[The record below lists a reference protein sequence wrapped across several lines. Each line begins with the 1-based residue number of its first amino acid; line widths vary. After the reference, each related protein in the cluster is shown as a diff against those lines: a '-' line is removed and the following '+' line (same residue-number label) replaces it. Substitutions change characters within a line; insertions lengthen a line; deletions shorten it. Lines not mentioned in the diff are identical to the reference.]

1 MHAMPRDGTQPFNEE
16 GLDSREQESLVLHE
30 AREEINRVQSHYEN
44 ELVLAKKER
53 VELASKI

>member
-1 MHAMPRDGTQPFNEE
+1 MPRDGTQPFNEE